1 MPIGVTLLGILS
13 ILILFGIMQRI
24 LDRMRLTDKQ
34 ALFIV
39 ISIIA
44 FSFLEDVPITSTIS
58 FSIAGALIPL
68 ALCVYLFVS
77 AGTAKERWR
86 AVGATLLSAAAVIL
100 ISRLLPAEP
109 EAMPFDPYYLYGPVA
124 GLIAYL
130 MGRSRRSAFI
140 AGVTGILLADTL
152 IFAYYRLTGTPSVL
166 RLGSSGAFDAVVIS
180 GLLAVIIAE
189 LVGEAREKIAGGQTK
204 DRLAFDGGEFTERNG
219 GNSK

>member
-1 MPIGVTLLGILS
+1 MPIGVTLLGILTV
-13 ILILFGIMQRI
+13 LILFGVMQRI

-44 FSFLEDVPITSTIS
+44 FSFLEDIPITNTIS

-68 ALCVYLFVS
+68 ALCVYLFIS

-86 AVGATLLSAAAVIL
+86 AIGATLLSALAVIL

-109 EAMPFDPYYLYGPVA
+109 EAMPFDPYYIYGPVA
-124 GLIAYL
+124 GVIAYL

-140 AGVTGILLADTL
+140 AGITGVLLADTL
-152 IFAYYRLTGTPSVL
+152 IFVYYRITGVPSVL

-180 GLLAVIIAE
+180 GLLAVLMAE
-189 LVGEAREKIAGGQTK
+189 LIGEAREKIAGGKTK
-204 DRLAFDGGEFTERNG
+204 NDLAFEGGKFVERNG
-219 GNSK
+219 GEH

>member
-1 MPIGVTLLGILS
+1 MPIGVTLLGILTV
-13 ILILFGIMQRI
+13 LILFGVMQRI

-44 FSFLEDVPITSTIS
+44 FSFLEDIPITNAIS

-68 ALCVYLFVS
+68 ALCVYLFIS

-86 AVGATLLSAAAVIL
+86 AIGATLLSALAVIL
-100 ISRLLPAEP
+100 ISRIIPAEP
-109 EAMPFDPYYLYGPVA
+109 EAMPFDPYYIYGPVA
-124 GLIAYL
+124 GIIAYL

-140 AGVTGILLADTL
+140 AGITGVLLADTV
-152 IFAYYRLTGTPSVL
+152 IFIYYRITGVPSVL

-189 LVGEAREKIAGGQTK
+189 LIGEAREKIAGGQTK
-204 DRLAFDGGEFTERNG
+204 NDLAYEVGQFVKKNG
-219 GNSK
+219 GRH